1 MELFKMFG
9 EVALKGSKAVLA
21 RLKLIDQA
29 AEELDR
35 KIIDIRDYLKI
46 EVDADT
52 AAAQKQLEDVE
63 DKVEDIPNR
72 KTVNIHANTSGFM
85 GTIMALGPAIVPVLA
100 SATVSV
106 GGLTAAFAAAGAG
119 AAAFGAVAI
128 PALNGVFDASKEV
141 EKIQKKIAEADTAK
155 ERKKAMKELQ
165 AVYSGLTQ
173 QERAALDALQDFKSF
188 WGGFVK
194 SLQNPVLD
202 MFVKGLNTLKG
213 TLTTLRPVFQA
224 SISAVSGL
232 FDGMNHA
239 LQGQQI
245 KKFFD
250 WLAVN
255 VGPAITTFGTA
266 FGNVMTGIINLIMAF
281 GPVSQDMQSGLV
293 GLTQRFAEWSAGLAN
308 SQGFKNF
315 IAYAQQNGPKLMT
328 ILGQVVDIIGQ
339 LVVSMAPLG
348 PVVLDI
354 ITKLLSFVQWL
365 LQLHPAAGM
374 VLVGLFQLVGVF
386 KLVSGGV
393 TGLIGGFNTL
403 KGGLTKIG
411 PLFKTIGTT
420 ISSLA
425 SGALRMLVAG
435 FRGLISVFNLLR
447 VAMMTNPFTAIIT
460 AVIILAA
467 IIIMNWS
474 KIRAFLLPLW
484 NSLKSAAANAW
495 NAIKSGVSSAV
506 SAVTQF
512 IKSAWNSAKAKVS
525 SIWNGMKS
533 TASSVFN
540 SIKSA
545 ISSAMN
551 AVKSTITSIWN
562 GVKSATT
569 SVWNTIKSTISNGIR
584 SAYNTVKGY
593 VSSFLSA
600 GKGLMSALAK
610 GISSGLSKAIS
621 AVKSGM
627 EKIRSYL
634 PFSPAKEGPLS
645 DLDKSGESF
654 FPTFASRMDRG
665 LSPLLRAVSDGME
678 ETAGLLSPP
687 SKGGLVASFAGA
699 GSSGAM
705 VGAMATAPIVHFHG
719 PVYMRSEEDI
729 ALLAQKIEEER
740 YRQEMRR
747 ARAQGRRG

>member
-1 MELFKMFG
+1 M
-9 EVALKGSKAVLA
+9 
-21 RLKLIDQA
+21 
-29 AEELDR
+29 
-35 KIIDIRDYLKI
+35 
-46 EVDADT
+46 
-52 AAAQKQLEDVE
+52 
-63 DKVEDIPNR
+63 
-72 KTVNIHANTSGFM
+72 
-85 GTIMALGPAIVPVLA
+85 LA
-100 SATVSV
+100 SATAAA

-119 AAAFGAVAI
+119 VASFAAIAI

-155 ERKKAMKELQ
+155 ERKKAMQELQ

-173 QERAALDALQDFKSF
+173 QERAALNAFQSFKSF
-188 WGGFVK
+188 WDGFVK

-202 MFVKGLNTLKG
+202 VFIRGLDLLK
-213 TLTTLRPVFQA
+213 TTLEKLRPTFQM
-224 SISAVSGL
+224 SINAVIL
-232 FDGMNHA
+232 MFDNMNKA
-239 LQGQQI
+239 MKGNQMQ
-245 KKFFD
+245 KFFH
-250 WLAVN
+250 WLTRNA
-255 VGPAITTFGTA
+255 GPALLNFGTA
-266 FGNVMTGIINLIMAF
+266 FGNVMIGIMNLLMAF
-281 GPVSQDMQSGLV
+281 EPVSSDMQSGLV

-315 IAYAQQNGPKLMT
+315 IAYAQANGPKLMT

-354 ITKLLSFVQWL
+354 ISKLLSFVQWL
-365 LQLHPAAGM
+365 LQLHPAVGM
-374 VLVGLFQLVGVF
+374 VLVVLFQLIGVF
-386 KLVSGGV
+386 QMVIGPIA
-393 TGLIGGFNTL
+393 GLIGGFTTL
-403 KGGLTKIG
+403 TGTLSKAG
-411 PLFKTIGTT
+411 PIFRTIGTA
-420 ISSLA
+420 ISTLA

-460 AVIILAA
+460 AVVILAA

-495 NAIKSGVSSAV
+495 NSIKSGISSAV

-512 IKSAWNSAKAKVS
+512 IRTAWNSAKAKVS
-525 SIWNGMKS
+525 SIWNGLKS

-540 SIKSA
+540 GIKSA
-545 ISSAMN
+545 ISN
-551 AVKSTITSIWN
+551 AVNAMKSTITSVWN
-562 GVKSATT
+562 GIKSATT
-569 SVWNTIKSTISNGIR
+569 SVWNSIKSTISNGIR
-584 SAYNTVKGY
+584 SAYSTVKGY

-610 GISSGLSKAIS
+610 GINSGLSKALS

-627 EKIRSYL
+627 AKIRSYL

-645 DLDKSGESF
+645 DLDKSGKSF

-665 LSPLLRAVSDGME
+665 LSPLLKTVAAGME

-687 SKGGLVASFAGA
+687 SKGGLVAGFAGGGASA
-699 GSSGAM
+699 G
-705 VGAMATAPIVHFHG
+705 VMAAPININFNG
-719 PVYMRSEEDI
+719 PVYMRSEEEI

-740 YRQEMRR
+740 YRQEVRR
-747 ARAQGRRG
+747 ARAQGRRR